1 MQNYFNENYRPKF
14 TGHETFHLRYGW
26 LKKAFDAVEQSNS
39 GEWAEKIFTAHSAI
53 ARLGVG
59 KNMVAS
65 IRHWALSCGI
75 IASND
80 DALSGY
86 AATDLGNF
94 IFAPQ
99 FGVDPYLEKPTSL
112 WLLHWH
118 LVTQSKKTTFLWVF
132 NEYSEAQVEREQA
145 LIALETVIR
154 RREWSGVAAETLR
167 KDINNLIGTYS
178 LRQISK
184 RLSVED
190 SLSSPFTELGLM
202 KQTASNAFAFSW
214 KEKTTLS
221 DAMFAYSLMDFW
233 KNTSPATQT
242 LSFEALIHEP
252 FGPGRIF
259 RMTVDELSER
269 VSKLSDTTNGKIR
282 LSNTAGMNQI
292 LRSTTKF
299 DEDPIDR
306 LKADYMASTKNKA
319 A

>member
-39 GEWAEKIFTAHSAI
+39 GDWSEKIFTHHSAI
-53 ARLGVG
+53 ACLGVG

-75 IASND
+75 IESND
-80 DALSGY
+80 DSLSGY
-86 AATDLGNF
+86 VATDLGEF

-112 WLLHWH
+112 WLLHWN
-118 LVTQSKKTTFLWVF
+118 LVTQSKKTTFLWAF

-145 LIALETVIR
+145 LIALQTIIR
-154 RREWSGVAAETLR
+154 RRDWSSVAAETLR
-167 KDINNLIGTYS
+167 KDISNLIGTYS
-178 LRQISK
+178 LRQVSK

-214 KEKTTLS
+214 KEKATLS

-233 KNTSPATQT
+233 KNTSPTTKT
-242 LSFEALIHEP
+242 LSFDALIHEP
-252 FGPGRIF
+252 FGPGRVF
-259 RMTVDELSER
+259 RMTADELSER
-269 VSKLSDTTNGKIR
+269 VSKLSDATGGQIR
-282 LSNTAGMNQI
+282 LSYTAGVSQI
-292 LRSTTKF
+292 FRESVDF
-299 DEDPIDR
+299 DENPIER
-306 LKADYMASTKNKA
+306 LKADYIAKTKNKA